1 MEYLLECK
9 VRRLSQGT
17 IDNYDRHLRYLR
29 QYLEDEYGIMR
40 LEDVKPA
47 HLKRFLLEKEDLGR
61 KPQYINDLLKVF
73 KTFFRYCVEEE
84 YLKTSPAAKV
94 KNVRQPKVLI
104 RTFNEE
110 EVLKMLNFHSGH
122 DFISMRNK
130 AMLALFFDTG
140 MRLTEVMTMK
150 DEQIRDRFGMD
161 VKLTSVSDEVCSFT
175 VPVTLSPEFFG
186 WVLSFGGR
194 MKLISPS
201 KAKILFRSTCYRIDP
216 PKFNRSYY
224 LESYED

>member
-1 MEYLLECK
+1 MLLLKDAIMEYLLECK

-47 HLKRFLLEKEDLGR
+47 HLKRFLLEKEELGR

-110 EVLKMLNFHSGH
+110 EVLKMLNFHNGH

-150 DEQIRDRFGMD
+150 DEQIRDGH
-161 VKLTSVSDEVCSFT
+161 EI
-175 VPVTLSPEFFG
+175 
-186 WVLSFGGR
+186 GR
-194 MKLISPS
+194 
-201 KAKILFRSTCYRIDP
+201 AHV
-216 PKFNRSYY
+216 
-224 LESYED
+224 